1 MSRRRLPKIAA
12 LLALGVS
19 ASLATI
25 SVVDAQS
32 ARVRIRG
39 TITSLDGSVL
49 NVKTRE
55 GTMAAITLNSGLM
68 VSTVVNASLDD
79 IKPGDYVG
87 IASVPKADG
96 GDGALEVLVFPAA
109 MKGTGE
115 GSFAYDL
122 KPNSTMTN
130 ATVSNA
136 VKAVDGRELTLT
148 YKGQEKKM
156 AVPTG
161 TPVVTIASAT
171 PADLVP
177 GAPVIINSDKAA
189 DGSLSTARITVGTKG
204 IVPPM

>member
-1 MSRRRLPKIAA
+1 MSRLRLPKISA
-12 LLALGVS
+12 LVALGLS

-39 TITSLDGSVL
+39 TITSVEGSVL

-55 GTMAAITLNSGLM
+55 GSMAAITLNSGLM

-87 IASVPKADG
+87 VASVPKADG

-156 AVPTG
+156 AVPAG
-161 TPVVTIASAT
+161 TPVVTIAPAT
-171 PADLVP
+171 PADLVA

-204 IVPPM
+204 VVPPM

>member
-12 LLALGVS
+12 LLALGLS
-19 ASLATI
+19 AFLATI

-32 ARVRIRG
+32 ARVRVRG
-39 TITSLDGSVL
+39 TIVSLDGSVL

-55 GTMAAITLNSGLM
+55 GTMAAVTLNSGLM

-96 GDGALEVLVFPAA
+96 GDGALEVLVFPVA

-156 AVPTG
+156 AVPAG

-171 PADLVP
+171 SADLVA

-189 DGSLSTARITVGTKG
+189 DGSLSTARVIVGTKG
-204 IVPPM
+204 VVPPM

>member
-12 LLALGVS
+12 LLALGLS
-19 ASLATI
+19 AFLATI

-32 ARVRIRG
+32 ARVRVRG
-39 TITSLDGSVL
+39 TIVSLDGSVL

-55 GTMAAITLNSGLM
+55 GTMAAVTLNSGLM

-87 IASVPKADG
+87 VASVPKADG

-136 VKAVDGRELTLT
+136 VKAVEGRELTLT
-148 YKGQEKKM
+148 YNGQEKKM
-156 AVPTG
+156 AVPAG

-171 PADLVP
+171 SADLVA

-189 DGSLSTARITVGTKG
+189 DGSLSTARVIVGTKG
-204 IVPPM
+204 VVPPM

>member
-12 LLALGVS
+12 LLALGLS
-19 ASLATI
+19 AFLATI

-32 ARVRIRG
+32 ARVRVRG
-39 TITSLDGSVL
+39 TIVSLDGSVL

-55 GTMAAITLNSGLM
+55 GTMAAVTLNSGLM

-87 IASVPKADG
+87 VASVPKADG

-136 VKAVDGRELTLT
+136 VKAVEGRELTLT

-156 AVPTG
+156 AVPAG

-171 PADLVP
+171 SADLVA

-189 DGSLSTARITVGTKG
+189 DGSLSTARVIVGTKG
-204 IVPPM
+204 VVPPM

>member
-1 MSRRRLPKIAA
+1 MSRLRLPKISA
-12 LLALGVS
+12 LVALGLS

-39 TITSLDGSVL
+39 TITSVEGSVL

-87 IASVPKADG
+87 VASVPKADG

-156 AVPTG
+156 TVPAG
-161 TPVVTIASAT
+161 TPVVTIAPAT
-171 PADLVP
+171 PADLVA

-204 IVPPM
+204 VVPPM

>member
-12 LLALGVS
+12 LLALGLS
-19 ASLATI
+19 AFLATI

-32 ARVRIRG
+32 ARVRVRG
-39 TITSLDGSVL
+39 TIVSLDGSVL

-55 GTMAAITLNSGLM
+55 GTMAAVTLNSGLM

-87 IASVPKADG
+87 VASVPKADG

-136 VKAVDGRELTLT
+136 VKAVEGRELTLT
-148 YKGQEKKM
+148 YNGQEKKM
-156 AVPTG
+156 AVPAG

-171 PADLVP
+171 SADLVA

-189 DGSLSTARITVGTKG
+189 DGSLSTARVIVDTKG
-204 IVPPM
+204 VVPPM

>member
-1 MSRRRLPKIAA
+1 MSRLRLPKIAA
-12 LLALGVS
+12 LVALGLS

-32 ARVRIRG
+32 ARVRVRG
-39 TITSLDGSVL
+39 TITSLEGSVL

-55 GTMAAITLNSGLM
+55 GTMTAITLNSGLM

-87 IASVPKADG
+87 VASVPKADG

-156 AVPTG
+156 AVPAG

-171 PADLVP
+171 PADLVA

-189 DGSLSTARITVGTKG
+189 DGTLSAARIIVGTKG
-204 IVPPM
+204 VVPPM

>member
-12 LLALGVS
+12 LLALGLS

-55 GTMAAITLNSGLM
+55 GTMAAVTLNSGLM
-68 VSTVVNASLDD
+68 VSTVVNTSLDD

-87 IASVPKADG
+87 VASVPKADG

-156 AVPTG
+156 AVPAG

-171 PADLVP
+171 SADLVA
-177 GAPVIINSDKAA
+177 GAPVIINSDKSA
-189 DGSLSTARITVGTKG
+189 DGTLSTARVIVGTKG
-204 IVPPM
+204 VVPPM

>member
-1 MSRRRLPKIAA
+1 MSRLRLLKIAA
-12 LLALGVS
+12 LVALGLS

-39 TITSLDGSVL
+39 TITSVEGSVL

-55 GTMAAITLNSGLM
+55 GSMAAITLNSGLM

-87 IASVPKADG
+87 VASVPKADG

-156 AVPTG
+156 AVPAG
-161 TPVVTIASAT
+161 TPVVTIAPAT
-171 PADLVP
+171 PADLVA

-204 IVPPM
+204 VVPPM

>member
-1 MSRRRLPKIAA
+1 MSRLRLPKIAA
-12 LLALGVS
+12 LVALGLS

-39 TITSLDGSVL
+39 TITSVEGSVL

-55 GTMAAITLNSGLM
+55 GSMAAITLNSGLM

-87 IASVPKADG
+87 VASVPKADG

-156 AVPTG
+156 AVPAG
-161 TPVVTIASAT
+161 TPVVTIAPAT
-171 PADLVP
+171 PADLVA

-204 IVPPM
+204 VVPPM